1 MSQPATDKSKQ
12 DAFLSSMTFSSGEI
26 GRGCDCDECDMI
38 PADIVQ
44 AIQRH
49 KRQKLIDVPLTRTQD
64 RALVKRCESI
74 SVWKWTMP
82 LNAEPL
88 IEFGNSHRI
97 IFVKQKPEVSF
108 SFIDIKVLGIF
119 FSHVRSLINNKFFL
133 FPGLDTNVD
142 RKRSSRFQC

>member
-1 MSQPATDKSKQ
+1 MSQPATDKTKQ

-49 KRQKLIDVPLTRTQD
+49 KRQKLIDVPLMRTQD
-64 RALVKRCESI
+64 RTLVKRCESI

-97 IFVKQKPEVSF
+97 IFVMQKPEVSV
-108 SFIDIKVLGIF
+108 SFTTIEELEKIKSHTCTHQWVL
-119 FSHVRSLINNKFFL
+119 SL
-133 FPGLDTNVD
+133 
-142 RKRSSRFQC
+142 